1 MRVVLRQAALAPAFA
16 QGCSKLTVSSQPVNI
31 TAVPNS
37 GTATVTAPAGCLW
50 IFNSDTVG

>member
-1 MRVVLRQAALAPAFA
+1 MRVVLLLAALAPAFA
-16 QGCSKLTVSSQPVNI
+16 QGWSRLAASSQPVNI